1 MERPIASALPECDKS
16 LLNHDDMH
24 LATPLLHSLLAC
36 LQRMDLSPRELLA
49 PDGLVEADL
58 AAVQPAVSTR
68 AMTTLWRNAAHQT
81 LDPQLPFRVGGQLYV
96 EQLGILG
103 YILCNCEHLGAA
115 LSKLEKYN
123 RLTNDFVDFRHQA
136 TGRVVEISFRF
147 SGRAPAGSFLR
158 RVFTLLELGV
168 LTSGFAQLIH
178 QPVVP
183 VYVQCELDEQD
194 RRYLQ
199 EKLGCSVEKSADT
212 NLLVFDRE
220 LLQAPILLP
229 DQVLRRQL
237 EHLADAEMVKMGRQ
251 QSWADKV
258 RRMIVETLD
267 GEKPAIKRVAAAFS
281 ITARA
286 LQRRLQEEDTSFQ
299 ALSEEVR
306 KELALRY
313 LQEAYSVNEVAYLLG
328 YAVPSAFSR
337 AFKSWTGC
345 TPLEFKQRGNPRL

>member
-1 MERPIASALPECDKS
+1 MR
-16 LLNHDDMH
+16 

-36 LQRMDLSPRELLA
+36 LQKMGLSPGELLA

-58 AAVQPAVSTR
+58 AAAQQGISTR
-68 AMTTLWRNAAHQT
+68 AMTTLWRNAAHQI

-103 YILCNCEHLGAA
+103 YILRNCEHLGAA
-115 LSKLEKYN
+115 LGKLEKYN
-123 RLTNDFVDFRHQA
+123 RLTNDFVDFRHKA
-136 TGRVVEISFRF
+136 TGRVVEISFCF
-147 SGRAPAGSFLR
+147 SARAPAGSFLR

-168 LTSGFAQLIH
+168 LTSGLAQLIH
-178 QPVVP
+178 RPIVP
-183 VYVQCELDEQD
+183 VYVQCELDEED

-199 EKLGCSVEKSADT
+199 ANLGCPVEESTNT

-229 DQVLRRQL
+229 DQVRRQQL
-237 EHLADAEMVKMGRQ
+237 EHLADAELVKMGRQ
-251 QSWADKV
+251 QSWADRV
-258 RRMIVETLD
+258 RRMIGETLD
-267 GEKPAIKRVAAAFS
+267 GEKPAIERVAAAFS

-313 LQEAYSVNEVAYLLG
+313 LQQSYSVNEVAYLLG
-328 YAVPSAFSR
+328 YSVPSAFSR
-337 AFKSWTGC
+337 AFKSWTGY
-345 TPLEFKQRGNPRL
+345 TPLEFKQRENLRL